1 MTRPDAESLLTGTW
15 IDPAVF
21 GLRPDYRA
29 IIMTATG
36 IEPGVPADA
45 ALIAAA
51 ESAARDAL
59 SHTPVEELPHVA
71 AWREAYRAFGAKPQ
85 RTRNSVEAL
94 MRRLDEG
101 LPRVNPLTDLYN
113 AVSIRFQIP
122 IGGEDLT
129 KYQGAPRLIRAHG
142 NEAFETTDSGQPC
155 VEYPEVGEVVW
166 ADDAGVTC
174 RRWNWRQS
182 IRTRL
187 TDETTDALFIFD
199 ALDPLPTT
207 TLQSAADLLAQ
218 GLATMGS
225 GVSISRRLLSE
236 E

>member
-1 MTRPDAESLLTGTW
+1 MPPRDAEHMLDQAW
-15 IDPAVF
+15 IDPAVLE
-21 GLRPDYRA
+21 LRPDYRA
-29 IIMTATG
+29 IIMTVTG
-36 IEPGVPADA
+36 IEPGVPTDA

>member
-1 MTRPDAESLLTGTW
+1 MTPSDAEHMLDQAW

-21 GLRPDYRA
+21 ALRPGYRA

-36 IEPGVPADA
+36 IEPGVPADT

-59 SHTPVEELPHVA
+59 SLTPVEELPHIA

-94 MRRLDEG
+94 MRRLDDG

-113 AVSIRFQIP
+113 AISIQFQIP

-129 KYQGAPRLIRAHG
+129 TYQGAPRLIRAHG
-142 NEAFETTDSGQPC
+142 NEVFETTDSGQPC
-155 VEYPEVGEVVW
+155 VEHPEVGEVVW
-166 ADDAGVTC
+166 ADDAGVSC

-182 IRTRL
+182 TRTRL
-187 TDETTDALFIFD
+187 TNETTDALFIFD
-199 ALDPLPTT
+199 ALEPLPTK

-218 GLATMGS
+218 ALATMGS
-225 GVSISRRLLSE
+225 DVSIRRRLLSE

>member
-1 MTRPDAESLLTGTW
+1 
-15 IDPAVF
+15 
-21 GLRPDYRA
+21 
-29 IIMTATG
+29 
-36 IEPGVPADA
+36 
-45 ALIAAA
+45 
-51 ESAARDAL
+51 
-59 SHTPVEELPHVA
+59 
-71 AWREAYRAFGAKPQ
+71 
-85 RTRNSVEAL
+85 

-113 AVSIRFQIP
+113 AVSIQFQIP

-142 NEAFETTDSGQPC
+142 NEAFDTTDSGQPR

-182 IRTRL
+182 TRTRL
-187 TDETTDALFIFD
+187 TNETTDALFIFD

-236 E
+236 G